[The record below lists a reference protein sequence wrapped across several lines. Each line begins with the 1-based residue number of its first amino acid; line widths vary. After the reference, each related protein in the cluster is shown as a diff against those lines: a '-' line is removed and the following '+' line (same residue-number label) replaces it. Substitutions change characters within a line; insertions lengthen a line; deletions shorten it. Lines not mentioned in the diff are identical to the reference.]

1 MNAIQIEFDPSAY
14 LTRSSHPY
22 LTDGVA
28 MSTFKV
34 PDMTCGH
41 CVKSITTAIK
51 DAAPSVDVECDLTTK
66 VVTITGPHDPDKIK
80 GVIQE
85 AGYSPEAA

>member
-1 MNAIQIEFDPSAY
+1 
-14 LTRSSHPY
+14 
-22 LTDGVA
+22 

>member
-1 MNAIQIEFDPSAY
+1 
-14 LTRSSHPY
+14 
-22 LTDGVA
+22 

-41 CVKSITTAIK
+41 CVKSITSAIK
-51 DAAPSVDVECDLTTK
+51 EAAPSAEVACDLTTK
-66 VVTITGPHDPDKIK
+66 VVTVTGPHDAAKIK